1 MSDEVVNDFDYSD
14 PDNEINDDLS
24 DEVLT
29 ESEVTDTESENPELE
44 LNDEISDEIIIDDD
58 PPTCIPGTFTFE
70 YTGAEQT
77 WTVPSGTGTYTAE
90 VWGAQGGQG
99 SADGIAQ
106 GALGGY
112 AKGTLSVTSGQILY
126 VYVGQGNVYSTTT
139 LVSAFNGGG
148 AGRGNS
154 DTNTRGAG
162 GGASDIRI
170 DGNALAN
177 RVIVAG
183 GGGGSS
189 GTSYIGGAGGGV
201 SGSDGTGGLP
211 GTGGTQTAGGI
222 SAFEAEMTHGSLG
235 QGGGLTEG
243 STFTLAGG
251 GGGYYG
257 GGGGLGAGGGSGYIG
272 GVTEGTMQNGV
283 NSGNGKVVITRTCP

>member
-1 MSDEVVNDFDYSD
+1 M
-14 PDNEINDDLS
+14 
-24 DEVLT
+24 
-29 ESEVTDTESENPELE
+29 
-44 LNDEISDEIIIDDD
+44 DDD
-58 PPTCIPGTFTFE
+58 PPPCVPGTFTFE

-170 DGNALAN
+170 DGNAFAN